1 MATEIEPTDI
11 TLPEPEKMPEVEV
24 SLEPKD
30 AKEPKI
36 IEPEVGLEKLK
47 KQLEDEKTARQAAQ
61 ARARTAEQEAQ
72 AARAAEA
79 AAKTESADNRLHLVT
94 TAIASVTQSI
104 DMAESEYAK
113 ALADGDHT
121 RAAKIN
127 REMVVNGAKLEGLE
141 RAKQNLEQAPK
152 VQPKAVKTDPV
163 EKFAS
168 QLSARSADWIRAH
181 PDFAKD
187 PRLNRKMIRAHE
199 DAIDDGITPDTD
211 AYFEA
216 IETKLN
222 LRTPDISRVD
232 DADTAPQKAT
242 GGRSTAPAAA
252 PVSRSGSGNGSK
264 PRSIRL
270 TPEMRE
276 AAKASGM
283 TDQEYAIE
291 YQKLRDEGVIH

>member
-1 MATEIEPTDI
+1 MATEIVDPAEV
-11 TLPEPEKMPEVEV
+11 TLPEPEKQPELELD
-24 SLEPKD
+24 LEPKKT
-30 AKEPKI
+30 AIVEPD
-36 IEPEVGLEKLK
+36 VGLEKLK
-47 KQLEDEKTARQAAQ
+47 KQLEEEQKARQDAQSRAQNAEREAA
-61 ARARTAEQEAQ
+61 

-79 AAKTESADNRLHLVT
+79 VAKTESADNRLHVVT

-104 DMAESEYAK
+104 DIAESEYAK
-113 ALADGDHT
+113 ALAEGDHA

-127 REMVVNGAKLEGLE
+127 RDMVVNSAKLEGLE

-152 VQPKAVKTDPV
+152 VQPKPVVTDPV
-163 EKFAS
+163 EQFAS
-168 QLSARSADWIRAH
+168 RLSPRSAEWLRAH
-181 PDFAKD
+181 PDFVRN
-187 PRLNRKMIRAHE
+187 PRLNRQMIRAHE
-199 DAIDDGITPDTD
+199 DAVDDGITPDTD

-222 LRTPDISRVD
+222 LRTPNVSQVG
-232 DADTAPQKAT
+232 DADTAPQRAT

-252 PVSRSGSGNGSK
+252 PVSRSGAGNGSK

-291 YQKLRDEGVIH
+291 YMKLKEEGVIH